1 MIERIQHGRKEEE
14 REMDTND
21 NDRTRSVRQEEG
33 KVADHFKAERLWVD
47 SEDDASKEAGH
58 LRGKQ

>member
-1 MIERIQHGRKEEE
+1 
-14 REMDTND
+14 MDTND